1 MRIISLATLLGA
13 LPVMA
18 VPPSISPSTYG
29 GWKATSLSN
38 GLVEVVIVPQIGGRI
53 IQYKLGDKEFFWVN
67 PDLKGKTSPPSGL
80 GPDGAW
86 LNYGGEKLWPA
97 PQGAMP
103 DGWPGPPDAI
113 LDGSPHTL
121 TTYSA
126 DGHAAVRLTSLD
138 DPRSGIRF
146 SRSVRVFPG
155 TTRVSIE
162 ATMIN
167 IDSKPR
173 RWGIWS
179 VTQNN
184 GVAPT
189 GRGYNNLLSAYC
201 PTNPRSRYAGGYNVM
216 CGSAT
221 NPTFRAD
228 PVTGVTRVDY
238 QYQVGKIGLDSVG
251 GWVGVVDGASGYC
264 FVERY
269 TPHPDKPYPDN
280 ASVEFWSSGL
290 GKVHE
295 TDPAPMPNDP
305 KLTPYL
311 VESELLGPLTSL
323 APGEST
329 TFCYSFQ
336 ACNVGGT
343 YPILDCTEVGVTCER
358 LRVGGGSSLHVT
370 GRFGV
375 FQPGRLALRLLDAKA
390 RVRET
395 IDLTQVATPLK
406 PVPVDV
412 TFDRRDLPVA
422 ALALV
427 LLDESGKQVGVLGRV
442 DVGAGR

>member
-1 MRIISLATLLGA
+1 MPAVALAMTLATLPLLG
-13 LPVMA
+13 VS
-18 VPPSISPSTYG
+18 PSITASNYG
-29 GWKATSLSN
+29 GWESTSLTN

-53 IQYKLGDKEFFWVN
+53 MQYKLGDKEFFWVN
-67 PDLKGKTSPPSGL
+67 PDLRGKTSPRNGL

-97 PQGAMP
+97 PQGAAP
-103 DGWPGPPDAI
+103 DGWPGPPDGI
-113 LDGSPHTL
+113 LDGSPHAL

-126 DGHAAVRLTSLD
+126 DGYAAVRLTSLD

-146 SRSVRVFPG
+146 TRSVRLLPG

-167 IDSKPR
+167 IDNKPR

-179 VTQNN
+179 VAQQN

-201 PTNPRSRYAGGYNVM
+201 PTNPRSRYEGGYNVM
-216 CGSAT
+216 CGTAT

-228 PVTGVTRVDY
+228 PVTGITRVDY
-238 QYQVGKIGLDSVG
+238 QYKVGKIGLDSVG
-251 GWVGVVDGASGYC
+251 GWVAVVDGATGFC
-264 FVERY
+264 FVERF

-295 TDPAPMPNDP
+295 TDPTGMPNDL

-311 VESELLGPLTSL
+311 IESELLGPLATL
-323 APGEST
+323 APSEST
-329 TFCYSFQ
+329 TFCYTFQ

-343 YPILDCTEVGVTCER
+343 YPVVDCNDVGVTCER
-358 LRVGGGSSLHVT
+358 LAASGGDHLRLT

-395 IDLTQVATPLK
+395 VDLSQTATPLK
-406 PVPVDV
+406 PVPIDV
-412 TFDRRDLPVA
+412 TVDRSGRDVA
-422 ALALV
+422 SAAVV
-427 LLDESGKQVGVLGRV
+427 LLDESGRQIGVLGRV
-442 DVGAGR
+442 STR